1 MRNLDDVLEKEWQ
14 QQVVALLHV
23 LGYRCYH
30 THDSRRSQPG
40 FPDIVAVRDRVV
52 YLELK
57 REKGVVADKQRDWLG
72 ALHRAGAEVYVAR
85 PRHFDKLAAVLGPRH
100 TAAYQEARGH
110 LLLELDLHLP
120 KERDAA

>member
-1 MRNLDDVLEKEWQ
+1 MTDLRDVLEKEWQ
-14 QQVVALLHV
+14 QQVVALLRL

-40 FPDIVAVRDRVV
+40 FPDLVAIRDRVV

-57 REKGVVADKQRDWLG
+57 REEGVVSEKQREWIA

-85 PRHFDKLAAVLGPRH
+85 PRHFDHLAAVLGPRG
-100 TAAYQEARGH
+100 TVKYGEARGH
-110 LLLELDLHLP
+110 LLLELDRHI
-120 KERDAA
+120 ERQAA